1 MARLVAFTHQA
12 RKDTSMP
19 TYETVDRPMLQIIA
33 EKRLSGP
40 SWCLLDETGSLTLVD
55 DISKIA
61 GPPLTVEQMYVSLS
75 PRGALAL
82 RNLLNDPAV
91 LQLLKSNA

>member
-1 MARLVAFTHQA
+1 MACLVAFIHQA
-12 RKDTSMP
+12 RKDTFMP
-19 TYETVDRPMLQIIA
+19 TYETIDSPMLAIVA

-40 SWCLLDETGSLTLVD
+40 SWCLVDEQGAITIID

-61 GPPLTVEQMYVSLS
+61 GPPLDVEQMFVSLS
-75 PRGALAL
+75 PRGALSL
-82 RNLLNDPAV
+82 RNLLNEPAV